1 MKDKTM
7 LESDGIKLTGS
18 NLFATFSDKELV
30 KYIEQH
36 TANEKRLLWLGVGF
50 GVNNLVKK
58 LNEEYHVYKK

>member
-36 TANEKRLLWLGVGF
+36 IPEERRLLWLGVGF

-58 LNEEYHVYKK
+58 LNEEFHVYKK